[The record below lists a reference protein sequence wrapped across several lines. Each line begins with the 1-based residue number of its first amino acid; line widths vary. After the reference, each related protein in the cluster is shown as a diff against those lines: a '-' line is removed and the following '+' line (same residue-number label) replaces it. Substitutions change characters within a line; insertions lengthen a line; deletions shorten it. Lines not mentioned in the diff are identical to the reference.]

1 MTFSKGLLASSAVYM
16 GAAGLGLTFAA
27 DDLLRHVRQ
36 PDARILV
43 VFVQTIGALYLA
55 FAALNWLLRGSVIGG
70 IYGRPLA
77 LANLLHF
84 LIVAI
89 MLVRWAVEG
98 GPPGIMVLAGIYAAF
113 AISFVA
119 VMFRE
124 PQTR

>member
-1 MTFSKGLLASSAVYM
+1 MTFSKGLLAASAVFM
-16 GAAGLGLTFAA
+16 AAAGLGLTFMA
-27 DDLLRHVRQ
+27 DTLLRHVRQ

-55 FAALNWLLRGSVIGG
+55 FAALNWLLRGSAIGG

-84 LIVAI
+84 MIVAI

-98 GPPGIMVLAGIYAAF
+98 GPPGIAVLSGIYAAF
-113 AISFVA
+113 AIGFVA